1 MIPSGNNSMFDL
13 FNEKVF
19 SNSELLQTMKDADIV
34 NFGKDTKTPLF
45 LFSLKEDSVVTA
57 LNFDK
62 FMSQANKN
70 VNSYQLEN
78 SQITTSSINWVPL
91 VKFDMSDVDHISGE
105 IYANIFAY
113 KYFDDLNKEAS
124 KK

>member
-1 MIPSGNNSMFDL
+1 MYDL

-19 SNSELLQTMKDADIV
+19 SYSAFMQTMKDADV
-34 NFGKDTKTPLF
+34 VDFGKDTKTPLF
-45 LFSLKEDSVVTA
+45 LFSLKEDSVVTT

-70 VNSYQLEN
+70 VSSYQLEN
-78 SQITTSSINWVPL
+78 SHITTSSINWIPF
-91 VKFDMSDVDHISGE
+91 VKFDISDVDHITGE

-113 KYFDDLNKEAS
+113 KFIDNLNKGSAE
-124 KK
+124 